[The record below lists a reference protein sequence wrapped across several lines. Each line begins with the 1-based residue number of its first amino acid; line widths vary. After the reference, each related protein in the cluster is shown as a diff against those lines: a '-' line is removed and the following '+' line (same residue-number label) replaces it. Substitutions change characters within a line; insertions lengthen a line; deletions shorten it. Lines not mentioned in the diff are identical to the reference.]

1 MCTLGVVSSN
11 AMTLALQISNKFGLD
26 TVRRSD
32 RSWEGAWPKRLP
44 WEEEPPEFNVAGC
57 SVRHNAAVEI
67 IDVTGLTVRM
77 PHGSLRIMQDLVG
90 AIDPSVLTGSLVEEL
105 PPQPEGFLEQI
116 QSQVAEMKISH
127 ELFKLQDSLPDGW
140 EVRRQ
145 KEGRVYFVDHNTKT
159 TSWTPPQG

>member
-1 MCTLGVVSSN
+1 
-11 AMTLALQISNKFGLD
+11 MTLALQISNKFGLD